1 MAHLQPVQC
10 AECRMFSHS
19 SSVASDSFICDKCKL
34 VSSLTEKITV
44 REACVQALEKTSKHE
59 NSVVSVGESLDA
71 QGGVSNPPTPASEP
85 LQWGE
90 WVATWWHKHKA
101 KATAEACPWEHHSS
115 PRHVSNRFAL
125 LSDAPT
131 EKPERA
137 LVIRDSIIWHMKLTQ
152 PLGAPS
158 ALVRCIPG
166 ARVPDIAGNLRV
178 LGKHRFSKIV
188 IHAGANDIH
197 LCQSEVTKSN
207 FVELFKLV
215 KAMSDAVVCS
225 GPIPMWRGD
234 VAYSRLWSLNCWLSR
249 WCSENSV
256 GFIDHWANFEG
267 TAGLLG
273 QDGIHPTREGTAL
286 ISCSIG
292 HKGCSHGNFYSG
304 VAPGLPR

>member
-19 SSVASDSFICDKCKL
+19 SSVASDSFICDKCRL
-34 VSSLTEKITV
+34 VSSLTEKIIV
-44 REACVQALEKTSKHE
+44 LEARIHALEKVNE
-59 NSVVSVGESLDA
+59 NENGVVSVGESLDA
-71 QGGVSNPPTPASEP
+71 RGGVSNPPTPALEP
-85 LQWGE
+85 LQRGE
-90 WVATWWHKHKA
+90 WVTTQRHKHRA
-101 KATAEACPWEHHSS
+101 KATTEARPREHHSS

-125 LSDAPT
+125 LSDATT

-137 LVIRDSIIWHMKLTQ
+137 LVIGDSIIRHVKLAQ
-152 PLGAPS
+152 PLGAPA
-158 ALVRCIPG
+158 ALVRCILG
-166 ARVPDIAGNLRV
+166 ARVPDIGGNLRV

-188 IHAGANDIH
+188 IHAGANDIR
-197 LCQSEVTKSN
+197 LRQSEVTKSN
-207 FVELFKLV
+207 FVEVFKLG

-225 GPIPMWRGD
+225 GPIPMRRGN

-256 GFIDHWANFEG
+256 GFIDNWANFEG

-273 QDGIHPTREGTAL
+273 RDRIHPTREGAAL

-292 HKGCSHGNFYSG
+292 HSLRTGLVNF
-304 VAPGLPR
+304 